1 MDRPPAAEREIAHP
15 KIWPDLMKLRYFVGF
30 YRFGWDFRLSLH
42 IFAPNL
48 RTTMTVN
55 PSKYLLAAVFALNI
69 SIFPNVTYAQHESG
83 HATPQSHDEHAAGGH
98 EEKKEGFDANEVI
111 FSHIMDAHEY
121 HFLDITDEKGEKHPI
136 GIPLPVILY
145 QEGKGWSVFM
155 SSKFHHGHTVHEGYR
170 MLDRHFMHEHG
181 LDTMKTAGGTP
192 VFKAGQIYSVDEAGM
207 PLADVQVY
215 DVSLTRN
222 VTQMILALILL
233 TWILV
238 SMAGKYRQQGKKAPS
253 GLQNAIEPVI
263 TFVRDEVAKPN
274 LGHKYEKYLPYLLTV
289 FFFILINN
297 IFGLIPGSANVTGN
311 IAFTMVFALIS
322 FIVIILSAN
331 KHFWAHIFNPPVPG
345 FVKGI
350 LVPVEILGIFTKPFA
365 LMIRLFANMMA
376 GHIIIICLVS
386 LIFIFGSLS
395 KGIGWG
401 FSPVS
406 IAFASFIYVIEIM
419 VAFIQ
424 AFIFTNLTA
433 VFIGQSMEGD
443 HHEEGHH

>member
-1 MDRPPAAEREIAHP
+1 MYGVVQQKDGHAPAGTSHP
-15 KIWPDLMKLRYFVGF
+15 
-30 YRFGWDFRLSLH
+30 
-42 IFAPNL
+42 
-48 RTTMTVN
+48 
-55 PSKYLLAAVFALNI
+55 
-69 SIFPNVTYAQHESG
+69 EG
-83 HATPQSHDEHAAGGH
+83 HATQVE
-98 EEKKEGFDANEVI
+98 KEGFDANEVI

-121 HFLDITDEKGEKHPI
+121 HFLDITDNKGQKHPI
-136 GIPLPVILY
+136 GIPLPVIVY
-145 QEGKGWSVFM
+145 SEGKGFSLFM
-155 SSKFHHGHTVHEGYR
+155 SSRFEHGHTIHDDYR
-170 MLDRHFMHEHG
+170 MLDRHFMGVHG
-181 LDTMKTAGGTP
+181 LDTAKDASGSP
-192 VFKAGQIYSVDEAGM
+192 LYKAGQIYRVDAHGL
-207 PLADVQVY
+207 PRLDAKVY
-215 DVSLTRN
+215 DLSLTRN
-222 VTQMILALILL
+222 VMQMILALTVL
-233 TWILV
+233 TCVLISV
-238 SMAGKYRQQGKKAPS
+238 AGKYRRHGSGKAPT
-253 GLQNAIEPVI
+253 GLQNALEPVI

-274 LGHKYEKYLPYLLTV
+274 LGHRYVAYLPYLLTV

-322 FIVIILSAN
+322 FVAILISTN

-386 LIFIFGSLS
+386 LIFIFGGLS

-401 FSPVS
+401 FSPIS
-406 IAFASFIYVIEIM
+406 IAFAVFIYLIEVM

-433 VFIGQSMEGD
+433 VFIGQAFEGAHSEEP
-443 HHEEGHH
+443 HH